1 MLEVTFQIFQ
11 ICIIPLLGA
20 LTAWLIAFI
29 NAKWE
34 EVLINTDSELEKK
47 YINMLAQ
54 TITDCVLA
62 TNQTYVDELKKQG
75 KFDLEAQKIAFDK
88 TYQAVLNILSADA
101 LEYLQESVGDLEAY
115 ITGKIEAEVKLNK

>member
-29 NAKWE
+29 NAKRE